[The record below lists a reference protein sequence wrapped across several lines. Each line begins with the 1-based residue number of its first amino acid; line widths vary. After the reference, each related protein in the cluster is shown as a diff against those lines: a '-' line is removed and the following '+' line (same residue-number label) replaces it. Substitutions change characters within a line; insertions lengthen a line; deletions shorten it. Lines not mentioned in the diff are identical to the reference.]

1 MMRIMLFCMTN
12 LSVMILFGSII
23 SVLGCCSISGSITL
37 MGIAGI
43 FGLGGAFISLL
54 LSKSMALSAVRG
66 VVISK
71 AANDMEYWLLQTTYS
86 CARRLSI
93 TTPQLAIYVSQDM
106 NAFATGARK
115 DSSVIAISSS
125 LLENMKRESI
135 EAVIAHEM
143 SHIASGDM
151 MTMTLIQG
159 VLNTFV
165 IFVSRSLTNL
175 IYYWISVINDAEHD
189 NSNRHVYSDGSSSDS
204 NISNS
209 FIYMLISSVLELFF
223 GVIASIIVFWFS
235 RYREFYADAG
245 AAKLVGCEKMI
256 DALQQLKYNHEYNQM
271 INSSM
276 ITLCISNSVYNNKKT
291 NFLLCDLFSS
301 HPSLD
306 KRIKAL
312 QCRLYL

>member
-71 AANDMEYWLLQTTYS
+71 ATNEMECWLLQTTCS
-86 CARRLSI
+86 CASRLNI
-93 TTPQLAIYVSQDM
+93 TTPQLVIYVSQDM

-115 DSSVIAISSS
+115 DSAIIAVSSS

-151 MTMTLIQG
+151 LTMTLIQG
-159 VLNTFV
+159 VVNTFV

-175 IYYWISVINDAEHD
+175 IYYWISVIHDAEHD
-189 NSNRHVYSDGSSSDS
+189 SNRHVYSDGNSSDS

-209 FIYMLISSVLELFF
+209 FIYMLISSILELFF

-276 ITLCISNSVYNNKKT
+276 ITLCISNSVYNNKKN

-312 QCRLYL
+312 QYKLYL